1 MVKRLFVLGLDAAPP
16 SLLFDRFIEK
26 LPNFKRLLD
35 NSIYGRL
42 KSCDPPI
49 TVPAWMVMFTG
60 RTPGDLGIYGFRNRI
75 EGRYNEYTIPS
86 SKDIKY
92 VKIWELIAR
101 RGYKSAVVGVPP
113 TYPPQPLNGW
123 MISGFM
129 TPSDKSRFTYPPS
142 LKYEVKSLVGKYV
155 FDVVFRRED
164 RETVY
169 KELVDMTV
177 NRLKVIDYLLDT
189 KPWNLFIYME
199 IGVDRVQHAFWKY
212 FDEEHPRHTPH
223 KEFGN
228 AILNYYKL
236 LDDWLGTFL
245 QRFGEDTAIM
255 VVSDHGAKYMK
266 GAFAVNDWLIEK
278 GYMVLKDGVEPG
290 TRISEAPVDWN
301 NTYVWGWGGY
311 YSRIFFNVE
320 GREGNGIISRE
331 EYPDF
336 VKQFI
341 KDIMSIRGPK
351 GEVWRNVVHVPSE
364 LYSKVNGSPPD
375 LMVYFDDLYWRSA
388 GTLGYD
394 NYYLPE
400 NDTGPDDS
408 VHDYYGVYVYS
419 EPGIR
424 ERGQSKDLS
433 IYDIYPTIAEFFGFS
448 VDELSGLYGESFLNE
463 VR

>member
-1 MVKRLFVLGLDAAPP
+1 LVKRLFVLGLDATPP
-16 SLLFDRFIEK
+16 SLLFDKFIGE

-35 NSIYGRL
+35 RSVYGRL
-42 KSCDPPI
+42 RSCDPPI

-60 RTPGDLGIYGFRNRI
+60 KTPGDLGIYGFRNRV
-75 EGRYNEYTIPS
+75 EGSYNDYSIPS
-86 SKDIKY
+86 SRDIKY

-123 MISGFM
+123 MISGFL
-129 TPSDKSRFTYPPS
+129 TPSDKSRFTYPSS
-142 LKYEVKSLVGKYV
+142 LKYEVKSIVDRYV

-164 RETVY
+164 REAVY
-169 KELVDMTV
+169 NELVDMTV

-223 KEFGN
+223 REFSG

-245 QRFGEDTAIM
+245 RRFGKDTTIM

-278 GYMVLKDGVEPG
+278 GYMALKGDVRPG
-290 TRISEAPVDWN
+290 TRMGEAPVDWN

-311 YSRIFFNVE
+311 YARIFFNVE
-320 GREGNGIISRE
+320 GREKNGIISRE

-341 KDIMSIRGPK
+341 KDVMSIRGPG
-351 GEVWRNVVHVPSE
+351 GETWRNVVHIPSE
-364 LYSKVNGSPPD
+364 LYRRVNGNPPD

-388 GTLGYD
+388 GTLGYG

-408 VHDYYGVYVYS
+408 VHDYHGVYVYS
-419 EPGIR
+419 EPGMR
-424 ERGQSKDLS
+424 NRGQYEDLS
-433 IYDIYPTIAEFFGFS
+433 IYDIYPTIAEFFGIS
-448 VDELSGLYGESFLNE
+448 MDELSGLYGESFLNE